1 MIVRTSVFFL
11 FFYWIIFILLKYLSS
26 FWAVAGCRTL
36 FFWGFVPMSLQFWY
50 IPILSLWFYWN
61 AILNTPPPSKGTKIP
76 SNPLIDFKSCVLPR
90 NKRIATILAIFIK
103 ISTFFFIVFNSLTYT
118 YILCFKYSL
127 HFQSF
132 KVFRLISNT

>member
-11 FFYWIIFILLKYLSS
+11 FFYWIIFIKLLKYLSS

-36 FFWGFVPMSLQFWY
+36 FFEVLSPWVYNFDIYL
-50 IPILSLWFYWN
+50 PILSLWFYWN

-118 YILCFKYSL
+118 YNLHIVFQILS
-127 HFQSF
+127 SF
-132 KVFRLISNT
+132 SKL